1 MAENETNVPAAE
13 EAPAIPSKLKKKK
26 KKKMNKWVKRG
37 IALGLIAAVAGGAV
51 VYNRSQKA
59 KEAES
64 EATSQTSVVTRG
76 DITVKITGSGT
87 VTAIDEYN
95 IVPTVNG
102 DIKQDFFAE
111 GDYVNEGDVLYKFDS
126 TVADNAIKTAENQI
140 KTAKNSVTSAQNSI
154 ESAETN
160 LQNRADAVDKAQE
173 NIDKLTIYAN
183 STGKVSGLSL
193 TVGNDAGGNICTI
206 TDTSTRLVKVP
217 FNAAQFSKIAVGD
230 SVTLSIEKYMTT
242 ASGTVQRKYSAAGTG
257 SDGSVVYDVEI
268 LVGGGVELP
277 EGTIVTANVHT
288 ASGDCQS
295 SSAGSVFYPD
305 PTAVNAEVQGKVQ
318 RVNVKN
324 GDWVMKG
331 AVIAQLE
338 SSTLQDALKTAR
350 QDYTNAQTQLEE
362 ARNNY
367 QNALTNLENAQS
379 NLEDR
384 QSDADDY
391 TITAPISG
399 VVLSKDYKAGD
410 TIYGQNST
418 TLMVIADMSKM
429 KFTISVDEL
438 DIASIALG
446 QEVDVTSDALEGV
459 ELVGRITNISKKGE
473 SQNGVTNYPVE
484 VTIDEPGELMSGMNV
499 SAEIIV
505 AEAPNALRVPV
516 SAVSYFEGK
525 HYVTVVGELKGA
537 SGGGRGANAPAF
549 GGSHEGA
556 PENVAEGE
564 AKVEAEDE
572 AKGEENVPE
581 GGAAEA
587 GSMPAHESG
596 DADASH
602 ENAPNAD
609 ASAPAGAAP
618 MGGVSGDRS
627 SGSSG
632 GSRRGRSDAEITLFD
647 EERRTEVTVGVT
659 DGDYYE
665 ILSGLEEGQV
675 VHDEG
680 SSSSGG
686 FNFGMMMGGMG
697 GPGGGPGGGRPG
709 GGGR

>member
-1 MAENETNVPAAE
+1 MAENETNAPAPA
-13 EAPAIPSKLKKKK
+13 EAPAMPSKLKKKR
-26 KKKMNKWVKRG
+26 KKMNKWVKRG
-37 IALGLIAAVAGGAV
+37 IALGLVAVVAGGAV
-51 VYNRSQKA
+51 IYNRSKKA

-64 EATSQTSVVTRG
+64 EATSETSVVTRG

-102 DIKQDFFAE
+102 DIKQDFFSE

-140 KTAKNSVTSAQNSI
+140 KTVRNSVTSASNNI
-154 ESAETN
+154 DSARTN
-160 LQNRADAVDKAQE
+160 LQNRADAVAKAQE

-183 STGKVSGLSL
+183 STGKVSGLNL

-206 TDTSTRLVKVP
+206 TDTSTQLVKVP
-217 FNAAQFSKIAVGD
+217 FNAAQFAKIAVGD

-288 ASGDCQS
+288 STGDCQS

-338 SSTLQDALKTAR
+338 SSALQDALKTAR

-362 ARNNY
+362 AQNNY
-367 QNALTNLENAQS
+367 QNALTNLENAES

-384 QSDADDY
+384 QNDADDY

-446 QEVDVTSDALEGV
+446 QEVEVTSDALEGV
-459 ELVGRITNISKKGE
+459 ELVGHITNISQKGN

-505 AEAPNALRVPV
+505 AEAKNALRVPV
-516 SAVSYFEGK
+516 SAVNYFDGK
-525 HYVTVVGELKGA
+525 RYVTVVGELKGA
-537 SGGGRGANAPAF
+537 SGGRAGSRGDGGEEKADAIPDGEMPAEAP
-549 GGSHEGA
+549 
-556 PENVAEGE
+556 EGE
-564 AKVEAEDE
+564 AAESTPR
-572 AKGEENVPE
+572 GERSEGARGNGSDSEPATGGAPASDSEEGRSE
-581 GGAAEA
+581 GGA
-587 GSMPAHESG
+587 PV
-596 DADASH
+596 
-602 ENAPNAD
+602 
-609 ASAPAGAAP
+609 GAVA
-618 MGGVSGDRS
+618 MGGVSGGRG
-627 SGSSG
+627 SGSSD
-632 GSRRGRSDAEITLFD
+632 GSKRDRSEPEITLFD
-647 EERRTEVTVGVT
+647 EEQRVEVTVGVS

-680 SSSSGG
+680 SSSDGG
-686 FNFGMMMGGMG
+686 FNFGMMMGGGM
-697 GPGGGPGGGRPG
+697 GGGPGGGGPG
-709 GGGR
+709 GGGPRGGR